1 MWIQEITEDEIG
13 TMLNHK
19 IQETL
24 ELEELYNEVKTK
36 YDVLYKDLNIE
47 KNKRVTILIGLVL
60 VISLVFNVL
69 NFVILAKK

>member
-1 MWIQEITEDEIG
+1 
-13 TMLNHK
+13 MLNHK

>member
-13 TMLNHK
+13 TLLNHK
-19 IQETL
+19 IQQTL

-47 KNKRVTILIGLVL
+47 KDRRITFLLGAILI
-60 VISLVFNVL
+60 ISLLFNIL
-69 NFVILAKK
+69 NFFILSKK

>member
-1 MWIQEITEDEIG
+1 MQA
-13 TMLNHK
+13 
-19 IQETL
+19 TL
-24 ELEELYNEVKTK
+24 KLEELYNEVKTK